1 MTGGLCWAYLSSG
14 PRAAV
19 LKRLLSEGFDIA
31 GVYVTDPERWPK
43 VSSTVS
49 LAKEVG
55 LPVRVLSRADLSVPP
70 EELRD
75 AHCLS
80 VGFGFILPKVF
91 LQHVRICLNVHGT
104 LLPKYPGGRSLNWL
118 LVNGE
123 QESGV
128 TVHIVDEG
136 VDTGP
141 IVLQRAFRLSQFETS
156 ASLFRKT
163 LAFEPDVV
171 VDALRRYE
179 QEGPSCAIP
188 QSPHEATWLPDRVP
202 AHSQIDPGRPLSSL
216 FNEIRAADPD
226 RFPAHFYVDGQ
237 KVCVRLWRPDKPADE
252 CDLI

>member
-1 MTGGLCWAYLSSG
+1 MIDGHSWAYLSSG
-14 PRAAV
+14 PRASV

-43 VSSTVS
+43 IAPTVR
-49 LAKEVG
+49 LAKEAG
-55 LPVRVLSRADLSVPP
+55 LPVRVLRRADLSAPP
-70 EELRD
+70 EELLG

-80 VGFGFILPKVF
+80 VGFGFILPKAF

-104 LLPKYPGGRSLNWL
+104 LLPKYPGARSLNWL
-118 LVNGE
+118 LANGE
-123 QESGV
+123 QENGV
-128 TVHIVDEG
+128 TVHIVDGG

-141 IVLQRAFRLSQFETS
+141 IILQRAFGLSPFETA
-156 ASLFRKT
+156 ASLIRKT

-171 VDALRRYE
+171 VDALRRYQ

-188 QSPHEATWLPDRVP
+188 QPPHESTRLPDRVP
-202 AHSQIDPGRPLSSL
+202 AHSQIDPERSLASL
-216 FNEIRAADPD
+216 FNEIRAADPN
-226 RFPAHFYVDGQ
+226 RFPAHFYVDGE